1 MPFLVLLQRLGQEGN
16 YLEEFELLSLKDF
29 PFLKRVDSVKLQ
41 DREIGQ
47 LVKVLKQV

>member
-1 MPFLVLLQRLGQEGN
+1 
-16 YLEEFELLSLKDF
+16 LEEFELLGLQGF
-29 PFLKRVDSVKLQ
+29 PFLKRADSVKLQ